1 MVEMS
6 FKSILES
13 EAYSKQKTLV
23 QNELNAGDKEGRY
36 FVTRDF
42 KAPHAK
48 EFKHQV
54 AELEKLAE
62 MKKAWKK
69 RMIERWGSTWS
80 KRTAS
85 RKYGEFHNRMN

>member
-1 MVEMS
+1 MAEMS

-36 FVTRDF
+36 FVARDF

-54 AELEKLAE
+54 AELEKIPD
-62 MKKAWKK
+62 MKKQWKEACRK
-69 RMIERWGSTWS
+69 KWGETWS